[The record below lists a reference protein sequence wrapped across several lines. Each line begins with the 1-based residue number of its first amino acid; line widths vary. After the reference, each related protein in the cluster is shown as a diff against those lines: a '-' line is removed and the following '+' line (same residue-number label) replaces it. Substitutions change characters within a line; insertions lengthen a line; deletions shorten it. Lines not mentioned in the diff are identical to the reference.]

1 MSDEMILKHCAPTL
15 ARIKTA
21 NLFTCEVKSR
31 EELSVAL
38 RKYNKQFVK
47 KGLRILPLRYK
58 DGRALIYVY
67 RPSLLSEDLKHSYSK
82 KLLNS
87 LGYLPNSVGLS
98 VVRLIKR
105 LGEVEGFPH
114 EIGLFLGYPPEDVKG
129 FIEDGSRNYK
139 CKGCWKVYSDE
150 ERAQKLFEKYK
161 KCTSVYAEKWAQGRS
176 LDKLIVAT
184 AKAAV

>member
-1 MSDEMILKHCAPTL
+1 MSEETILRHCAPTL

-31 EELSVAL
+31 EELKEEL
-38 RKYNKQFVK
+38 RKYNKKFVK

-67 RPSLLSEDLKHSYSK
+67 RPSLLSQDLKHSYARE
-82 KLLNS
+82 LLS
-87 LGYLPNSVGLS
+87 TLGYIPQSAGLS

-105 LGEVEGFPH
+105 LNEVEDFPH
-114 EIGLFLGYPPEDVKG
+114 EIGLFLGYPAEDVKG

-139 CKGCWKVYSDE
+139 CKGYWKVYSDE
-150 ERAQKLFEKYK
+150 EKARRLFEKYK
-161 KCTSVYAEKWAQGRS
+161 HCTSVYAEKWAQGRS
-176 LDKLIVAT
+176 LDRLTVG
-184 AKAAV
+184 AAQ

>member
-1 MSDEMILKHCAPTL
+1 MSEEIILRHCAPTL

-21 NLFTCEVKSR
+21 SLFTCKVKDY
-31 EELSVAL
+31 EELAHDL
-38 RKYNKQFVK
+38 RKFNKQFVK

-67 RPSLLSEDLKHSYSK
+67 RPYLLSRDLEHSYAR
-82 KLLNS
+82 KLLQS
-87 LGYLPNSVGLS
+87 LGYAPASAGLS
-98 VVRLIKR
+98 VAKLKSRLN
-105 LGEVEGFPH
+105 ETEQFPH

-150 ERAQKLFEKYK
+150 EKAQRLFEKYR
-161 KCTSVYAEKWAQGRS
+161 KCTSVYIDKWYGGRS
-176 LDKLIVAT
+176 FDKLIVSA
-184 AKAAV
+184 